1 MYNKFMQRAIE
12 LAEKAYSLG
21 EVPIGAVVV
30 SRRNSRQGEI
40 VGEGFNNR
48 ESENNPI
55 GHAEIIAIQNA
66 SITLNDWRLSGCDL
80 YVTLEPCPMCCGAV
94 INSRIERLYF
104 GAFDEKAG
112 SVYSVQE
119 MFRFPYNHKP
129 EVYAGIM
136 QDECS
141 IILSDFF
148 LNLRKKS
155 FDIEENT

>member
-1 MYNKFMQRAIE
+1 MYNKFMQRAVE
-12 LAEKAYSLG
+12 LARKAYSVG

-30 SRRNSRQGEI
+30 SRRNNRYGEI

-48 ESENNPI
+48 ESENNPV
-55 GHAEIIAIQNA
+55 GHAEIIAIQKA
-66 SITLNDWRLSGCDL
+66 SIALNDWRLSGCDL

-129 EVYAGIM
+129 EIYAGIM
-136 QDECS
+136 EDECS
-141 IILSDFF
+141 AILSDFF
-148 LNLRKKS
+148 RNLRKKS
-155 FDIEENT
+155 FDIE

>member
-1 MYNKFMQRAIE
+1 MQRAIE
-12 LAEKAYSLG
+12 LAGKAYSIG

-30 SRRNSRQGEI
+30 SRRKNRFGEI

-48 ESENNPI
+48 ESENNPV
-55 GHAEIIAIQNA
+55 GHAEIIAIQKA

-129 EVYAGIM
+129 EIYAGIM
-136 QDECS
+136 EDECRV
-141 IILSDFF
+141 ILSDFF
-148 LNLRKKS
+148 RKLRKKS
-155 FDIEENT
+155 FDIE

>member
-12 LAEKAYSLG
+12 LAEKAYSVG

-30 SRRNSRQGEI
+30 SRRKNRFGEI

-48 ESENNPI
+48 ESENNPV
-55 GHAEIIAIQNA
+55 GHAEIIAIQKA

-129 EVYAGIM
+129 EIYAGIM
-136 QDECS
+136 EDECS
-141 IILSDFF
+141 VILSDFF
-148 LNLRKKS
+148 RELRKKS
-155 FDIEENT
+155 FDIE

>member
-12 LAEKAYSLG
+12 LAGKAYSVG

-30 SRRNSRQGEI
+30 SRRKNRFGEI

-48 ESENNPI
+48 ESGNNPV
-55 GHAEIIAIQNA
+55 GHAEIIAIQKA

-129 EVYAGIM
+129 EIYAGIM
-136 QDECS
+136 EDECS
-141 IILSDFF
+141 VILSDFF
-148 LNLRKKS
+148 RELRKKS
-155 FDIEENT
+155 FDIE

>member
-12 LAEKAYSLG
+12 LAGKAYSVG

-30 SRRNSRQGEI
+30 SRRKNRFGEI

-48 ESENNPI
+48 ESGNNPV
-55 GHAEIIAIQNA
+55 GHAEIIAIQKA

-129 EVYAGIM
+129 EIYAGIM
-136 QDECS
+136 EDECS
-141 IILSDFF
+141 VILSDFF
-148 LNLRKKS
+148 RKLRKKS
-155 FDIEENT
+155 FDIE

>member
-1 MYNKFMQRAIE
+1 MQRAIE
-12 LAEKAYSLG
+12 LARKAYAVG

-30 SRRNSRQGEI
+30 SRRKNRFGEI

-48 ESENNPI
+48 ESGNNPV
-55 GHAEIIAIQNA
+55 GHAEIIAIQKA
-66 SITLNDWRLSGCDL
+66 SVTLNDWRLSGCDL

-129 EVYAGIM
+129 EIYAGIM
-136 QDECS
+136 EDECS
-141 IILSDFF
+141 IILFDFF
-148 LNLRKKS
+148 RKLRKKS
-155 FDIEENT
+155 FDIE

>member
-12 LAEKAYSLG
+12 LAGKAYYVG

-30 SRRNSRQGEI
+30 SRRKNRFGEI

-48 ESENNPI
+48 ESENNPV
-55 GHAEIIAIQNA
+55 GHAEIIAIQKA

-129 EVYAGIM
+129 EIYAGIM
-136 QDECS
+136 EDECS
-141 IILSDFF
+141 VILSDFF
-148 LNLRKKS
+148 RELRKKS
-155 FDIEENT
+155 FDIE

>member
-12 LAEKAYSLG
+12 LAGKAYSVG

-30 SRRNSRQGEI
+30 SRRKNRFGEI

-48 ESENNPI
+48 ESENNPV
-55 GHAEIIAIQNA
+55 GHAEIIAIQKA

-129 EVYAGIM
+129 EIYAGIM
-136 QDECS
+136 EDECS

-148 LNLRKKS
+148 RKLRKKS
-155 FDIEENT
+155 FDIE

>member
-12 LAEKAYSLG
+12 LAGKAYSIG

-30 SRRNSRQGEI
+30 SRRKNRFGEI

-48 ESENNPI
+48 ESENNPV
-55 GHAEIIAIQNA
+55 GHAEIIAIQKA

-129 EVYAGIM
+129 EIYAGIM
-136 QDECS
+136 EDECS

-148 LNLRKKS
+148 RKLRKKS
-155 FDIEENT
+155 FDIE

>member
-12 LAEKAYSLG
+12 LAGKAYSVG

-30 SRRNSRQGEI
+30 STRKNRFGEI

-48 ESENNPI
+48 ESENNPV
-55 GHAEIIAIQNA
+55 GHAEIIAIQKA

-129 EVYAGIM
+129 EIYAGIM
-136 QDECS
+136 EDECS

-148 LNLRKKS
+148 RKLRKKS
-155 FDIEENT
+155 FDIE

>member
-12 LAEKAYSLG
+12 LAGKAYSVG

-30 SRRNSRQGEI
+30 SRRKNKFGEI

-48 ESENNPI
+48 ESENNPV
-55 GHAEIIAIQNA
+55 GHAEIIAIQKA

-129 EVYAGIM
+129 EIYAGIM
-136 QDECS
+136 EDECS
-141 IILSDFF
+141 VILSDFF
-148 LNLRKKS
+148 RKLRKKS
-155 FDIEENT
+155 FDIE

>member
-1 MYNKFMQRAIE
+1 MYNKFMQSAIE
-12 LAEKAYSLG
+12 LAGKAYSVG

-30 SRRNSRQGEI
+30 SRRKNRFGEI

-48 ESENNPI
+48 ESENNPV
-55 GHAEIIAIQNA
+55 GHAEIIAIQKA

-112 SVYSVQE
+112 SVYSVPE

-129 EVYAGIM
+129 EIYAGIM
-136 QDECS
+136 EDECS
-141 IILSDFF
+141 VILSDFF
-148 LNLRKKS
+148 RELRKKS
-155 FDIEENT
+155 FDIE

>member
-12 LAEKAYSLG
+12 LAGKAYSVG

-30 SRRNSRQGEI
+30 SRRKNRFGEI

-48 ESENNPI
+48 ESGNNPV
-55 GHAEIIAIQNA
+55 GHAEIIAIQKA

-129 EVYAGIM
+129 EIYAGIM
-136 QDECS
+136 EDECS

-148 LNLRKKS
+148 RKLRKKS
-155 FDIEENT
+155 FDIE

>member
-12 LAEKAYSLG
+12 LAGKAYSVG

-30 SRRNSRQGEI
+30 SRRKNRFGEI

-48 ESENNPI
+48 ESGNNPV
-55 GHAEIIAIQNA
+55 GHAEIIAIQKA
-66 SITLNDWRLSGCDL
+66 SVTLNDWRLSGCDL

-129 EVYAGIM
+129 EIYAGIM
-136 QDECS
+136 EDECS

-148 LNLRKKS
+148 RKLRKKS
-155 FDIEENT
+155 FDIE

>member
-1 MYNKFMQRAIE
+1 MYNKFMHRAIE
-12 LAEKAYSLG
+12 LARKAYAVG

-30 SRRNSRQGEI
+30 SRRNNRFGEI

-48 ESENNPI
+48 ESGNNPV
-55 GHAEIIAIQNA
+55 GHAEIIAIQKA
-66 SITLNDWRLSGCDL
+66 SVALNDWRLSGCDL

-94 INSRIERLYF
+94 INSRIDRLYF

-129 EVYAGIM
+129 EIYAGIM
-136 QDECS
+136 EDECS
-141 IILSDFF
+141 VILSDFF
-148 LNLRKKS
+148 RKLRKKS
-155 FDIEENT
+155 FDIE

>member
-1 MYNKFMQRAIE
+1 MQRAIE
-12 LAEKAYSLG
+12 LAGKAYSVG

-30 SRRNSRQGEI
+30 SRRKNRFGEI

-48 ESENNPI
+48 ESENNPV
-55 GHAEIIAIQNA
+55 GHAEIIAIQKA

-129 EVYAGIM
+129 EIYAGIM
-136 QDECS
+136 EDECS

-148 LNLRKKS
+148 RKLRKKS
-155 FDIEENT
+155 FDIE

>member
-12 LAEKAYSLG
+12 LAGKAYSVG

-30 SRRNSRQGEI
+30 SRRKNRFGEI

-48 ESENNPI
+48 ESENNPV
-55 GHAEIIAIQNA
+55 GHAEIIAIQKA

-129 EVYAGIM
+129 EIYAGIM
-136 QDECS
+136 EDECS
-141 IILSDFF
+141 VILSDFF
-148 LNLRKKS
+148 RKLRKKS
-155 FDIEENT
+155 FDIE

>member
-48 ESENNPI
+48 EFKNNPL

-66 SITLNDWRLSGCDL
+66 SIALNDWRLSGCDL

-148 LNLRKKS
+148 RNLRKKS